1 MPPSVVGIKN
11 TTLGPSKS
19 ERVRIRVFDDLV
31 PPRSYYSPEAIA
43 VGPDGA
49 LWITDNV
56 NQDYGESAVVRVLRS
71 GNRSKT
77 FFYHGLT
84 SEGSGLTGITAG
96 PDGALWVTDQFNRQ
110 ILRLSTSGRYRGFPL
125 SHFATP
131 AGITEG
137 PDGALWFTAGFDSTA
152 EIGRITTS
160 GQITTYDVGE
170 GADGITTGP
179 DGALWFCETSIDTIG
194 RITTDGNVTSY
205 SKGITP
211 GSAPLSIAAGP
222 DGALWFTE
230 SVGGRIGRITTAG
243 EVTEYSRGITPTE
256 EPSGIAAGPDGAMW
270 FTEFESYESY
280 SVRNSKIGRITMQGV
295 VTEYSKIDPASQPT
309 GIAQGRKGDLWF
321 VESGTDELGRL
332 RIAKRQR

>member
-1 MPPSVVGIKN
+1 MRLTIRMIQTNGTLLSGVLAISSLVAAASCSGSTGGVAMPPSVVGIKN
-11 TTLGPSKS
+11 ATLGPSKS
-19 ERVRIRVFDDLV
+19 ERVRIKVFDDLV

-56 NQDYGESAVVRVLRS
+56 DQDYGESAVVRVLPS

-110 ILRLSTSGRYRGFPL
+110 ILRLLTSGRYRGFPL

-194 RITTDGNVTSY
+194 RITTDGNGYKLLEWDHTRVR
-205 SKGITP
+205 
-211 GSAPLSIAAGP
+211 AAL
-222 DGALWFTE
+222 DRRWSRRRAL
-230 SVGGRIGRITTAG
+230 VYRIGRRPHRPHHDGRRSDPVLSWNNAD
-243 EVTEYSRGITPTE
+243 RG
-256 EPSGIAAGPDGAMW
+256 A
-270 FTEFESYESY
+270 
-280 SVRNSKIGRITMQGV
+280 VRHRGRTRRCDV
-295 VTEYSKIDPASQPT
+295 VY
-309 GIAQGRKGDLWF
+309 R
-321 VESGTDELGRL
+321 VREL
-332 RIAKRQR
+332 